1 MLLVLICRQRE
12 LTTIDKRAA
21 VAVAVAAT
29 TTTSTAT
36 SIALPCLATTVVCE
50 HLSSVV
56 QGPTETHPKEH

>member
-12 LTTIDKRAA
+12 LTTIDKRA
-21 VAVAVAAT
+21 AVAVAAT